1 MYNALLVTLILIVC
15 NFINY
20 WFGYTFTTQP
30 IIVAPLVGLV
40 LGDMQAGIIC
50 GATYELIF
58 LGAVNIG
65 GIVPSDATS
74 GAAIGTSFTILTGMT
89 ADTSLAL
96 AIPAGLLCGQFMMLI
111 FTLRSFF
118 NPSIDKLVEKAD
130 AKGIDIMAFAQTII
144 FCILVSLPTFFAVS
158 FGASAV
164 EAVVN
169 SLPAVITEGL
179 TVASGLLAAVG
190 FGLLLKVI
198 WSKKLAVF
206 FFVGYFLA
214 AYLEVPIMGVAMAG
228 ILYCIIDFSVSG
240 RNKLSTAVNNS
251 SEEDLFDE

>member
-1 MYNALLVTLILIVC
+1 MVNALLVTLILIVC

-58 LGAVNIG
+58 LGAVSIG

-74 GAAIGTSFTILTGMT
+74 GAAIGTSFTILAGMT

-130 AKGIDIMAFAQTII
+130 AKGIDIMAFVQTII
-144 FCILVSLPTFFAVS
+144 FCILVSLPTFFAV
-158 FGASAV
+158 V
-164 EAVVN
+164 
-169 SLPAVITEGL
+169 
-179 TVASGLLAAVG
+179 
-190 FGLLLKVI
+190 
-198 WSKKLAVF
+198 
-206 FFVGYFLA
+206 
-214 AYLEVPIMGVAMAG
+214 
-228 ILYCIIDFSVSG
+228 
-240 RNKLSTAVNNS
+240 
-251 SEEDLFDE
+251 